1 MSILCIHVLII
12 LVGLNNNILSYLMG
26 GLCAGV
32 TTHDIGNWLS
42 ANYWEFSEM
51 SVGTYIY
58 HIRS

>member
-32 TTHDIGNWLS
+32 TVLVIGCLSIIGNFQKCQLGPIS
-42 ANYWEFSEM
+42 
-51 SVGTYIY
+51 TI
-58 HIRS
+58 